1 MNNSYNLFNLS
12 NNFINSK
19 NYFKINSNVVEHM
32 EEEEDMFE
40 PPDCNNTADCSSYA
54 NSFSVTED
62 QLVCGSAWRYGNPDN
77 SKCLIKCDND
87 EYCNQK
93 GLDLGWPEGMS
104 CKRNYCVFPGVDDPC
119 IELKAEDFA
128 PSNGTFRI
136 NGDFVE
142 TPINKGEQVFVDGFF
157 CNIKTEEQRKKEE
170 EERLKREEELR
181 QIEEEEERKRLEEER
196 KIFEEEQRKMEEEE
210 KKREEEEKKKKE
222 EKERKRQEQLELIR
236 LENERLIKEEEEKQ
250 KQEQLRLEEE
260 RRLREEEEERLRL
273 EQEAKRREEEEERKR
288 KEEEAR
294 KKAEEERIK
303 EEEEERKRKEEE
315 ERKRKEEE
323 ERLKRKEEERKR
335 KEEEERLKRKE
346 EERKRKEEEERKRK
360 EEEERLKKE
369 EAEKKKLEEIRK
381 KKEAEERA
389 KLLEASKKQKTANKV
404 IVKDAATIALEKCVK
419 DGFIN
424 CEHKDILDLINFYNE
439 NQINDIIVEKCKI
452 SGSQKNYIFDKIFIN
467 DEEELDGIA
476 LSKKKYNLMK
486 TKFSDSKILC
496 IINTLKKEIETE
508 RKLKAEREKL
518 LAKRRATH
526 SAPSPA
532 PVQTAVK
539 STDSG
544 SGFNDL
550 VILLFILGI
559 VYLILKFNKK
569 I

>member
-323 ERLKRKEEERKR
+323 ERLK
-335 KEEEERLKRKE
+335 
-346 EERKRKEEEERKRK
+346 
-360 EEEERLKKE
+360 KE